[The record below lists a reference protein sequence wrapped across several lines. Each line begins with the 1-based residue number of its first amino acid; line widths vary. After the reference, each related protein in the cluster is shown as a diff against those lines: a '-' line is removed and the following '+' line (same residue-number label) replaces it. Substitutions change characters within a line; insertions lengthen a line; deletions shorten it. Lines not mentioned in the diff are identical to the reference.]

1 MRRAHTLIVLMLLCA
16 SAGAARG
23 QAAGADGQAEAARL
37 NAEVLRLYRERKY
50 DEALPLAR
58 RVLEIR
64 ERAAA
69 GGEDMAVA
77 SALNNLAAIHA
88 RKGKNDEAERLLR
101 RSLAIAEKRV
111 GADTDFAADV
121 ASQLGLIKLEGRDYK
136 EAGAFL
142 RRALAAK
149 EKRHGADGAAL
160 VPVLLNLTD
169 LNFLRGDAGAAYST
183 LGHALSILK
192 AQPPKKDPAT
202 AGRLKAYYCPLM
214 ALADAGNA
222 DLRKRLS
229 AAVWRLGKAEEEA
242 EAERQRGGGEKTIV
256 EGEVINGKVISKPM
270 PEYPRAARDQKVS
283 GVVVVHI
290 LVDESG
296 KVIDAEAFCGHTLLA
311 TAAVEAARR
320 ARFTPTLLAGRPVKV
335 SGVITYNFIY

>member
-1 MRRAHTLIVLMLLCA
+1 MRRALTLFVITLCCA
-16 SAGAARG
+16 SAVAARG
-23 QAAGADGQAEAARL
+23 QGAGADSQAEAARL

-69 GGEDMAVA
+69 AGGEEMAVA
-77 SALNNLAAIHA
+77 SALNNLAAIYA
-88 RKGKNDEAERLLR
+88 RRGKNDEAEQHLR

-111 GADTDFAADV
+111 GAESDFAADV

-149 EKRHGADGAAL
+149 EKLHGTDGAAL
-160 VPVLLNLTD
+160 VPVLLNVTD
-169 LNFLRGDAGAAYST
+169 LNFLRGESGAAYAS

-192 AQPPKKDPAT
+192 AQPPRRDPAT

-214 ALADAGNA
+214 AFAGDGGGNL
-222 DLRKRLS
+222 DLRKRLWEGIGRADKS
-229 AAVWRLGKAEEEA
+229 EEA
-242 EAERQRGGGEKTIV
+242 AEGKKTIV

-270 PEYPRAARDQKVS
+270 PDYPRVAKDQRLS
-283 GVVVVHI
+283 GVVVVKI

-296 KVIDAEAFCGHTLLA
+296 KVVDAEALCGHTLLA
-311 TAAVEAARR
+311 QASVEAARK

-335 SGVITYNFIY
+335 SGIITYNFIY

>member
-1 MRRAHTLIVLMLLCA
+1 MRRALTLFVITLFCA
-16 SAGAARG
+16 SAVAARG
-23 QAAGADGQAEAARL
+23 QGAGADAQAEAARL

-64 ERAAA
+64 ERAAGA

-77 SALNNLAAIHA
+77 SALNNLAAVYA
-88 RKGKNDEAERLLR
+88 RKGKNDEAEQHLR

-111 GADTDFAADV
+111 GAESDFAADV

-149 EKRHGADGAAL
+149 EKLHGVDGAAL

-169 LNFLRGDAGAAYST
+169 LNFLRGEPGAAYSS

-192 AQPPKKDPAT
+192 AQPPRRDPAT

-214 ALADAGNA
+214 ALAGDGNS
-222 DLRKRLS
+222 DLRNRLWE
-229 AAVWRLGKAEEEA
+229 AIWRLDRSEEA
-242 EAERQRGGGEKTIV
+242 AEVKKTVV

-270 PEYPRAARDQKVS
+270 PDYPRIAKDQRLS
-283 GVVVVHI
+283 GVVVVKI

-296 KVIDAEAFCGHTLLA
+296 KVVDAEALCGHTLLA
-311 TAAVEAARR
+311 QASVEAARK
-320 ARFTPTLLAGRPVKV
+320 ARFTPTLLAGRAVKV
-335 SGVITYNFIY
+335 SGIITYNFIY

>member
-1 MRRAHTLIVLMLLCA
+1 MRRVFTLMVITLLCA
-16 SAGAARG
+16 STVAARG
-23 QAAGADGQAEAARL
+23 QGADAQAEATRL

-77 SALNNLAAIHA
+77 SAHNNLAAIYA
-88 RKGKNDEAERLLR
+88 RKGKNDEAEQHLR

-111 GADTDFAADV
+111 GAESDFAADV
-121 ASQLGLIKLEGRDYK
+121 ASQLGLVKLEGRDYK
-136 EAGAFL
+136 EAGTFL

-149 EKRHGADGAAL
+149 EKLHGTDGAAL

-169 LNFLRGDAGAAYST
+169 LNFLRGDSGAAYAS

-192 AQPPKKDPAT
+192 AQPPKRDAAT

-214 ALADAGNA
+214 ALADAGNS

-229 AAVWRLGKAEEEA
+229 GAIWRLDKYEEA
-242 EAERQRGGGEKTIV
+242 VEVKKTVV

-270 PEYPRAARDQKVS
+270 PDYPRIAKDQKLS
-283 GVVVVHI
+283 GIVVVSI
-290 LVDESG
+290 IVDESG

-311 TAAVEAARR
+311 QASVEAARK
-320 ARFTPTLLAGRPVKV
+320 ARFTPTLLAGKPVKV